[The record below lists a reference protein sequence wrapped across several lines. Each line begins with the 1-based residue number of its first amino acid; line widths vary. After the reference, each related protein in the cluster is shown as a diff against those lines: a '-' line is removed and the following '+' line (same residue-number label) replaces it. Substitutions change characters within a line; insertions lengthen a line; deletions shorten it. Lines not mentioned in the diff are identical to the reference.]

1 MPRPKKC
8 RRVCGLPRC
17 SEFGPAA
24 ARPET
29 AVQPVL
35 MSVEEYE
42 SIRLID
48 YQGCTQA
55 ECSEYMCVARTTAQF
70 IYNSARKKLAAALV
84 EGRPLRIEGGSYR
97 LCEGGSE
104 HCGRH
109 GCRRRRCT
117 KGEEQ

>member
-8 RRVCGLPRC
+8 RRVCGLPGC
-17 SEFGPAA
+17 NEFGPAVRSQGA
-24 ARPET
+24 A
-29 AVQPVL
+29 APVL

-42 SIRLID
+42 AIRLID

-70 IYNSARKKLAAALV
+70 IYNSARKKLACALV
-84 EGRPLRIEGGSYR
+84 EGRPLRIEGGSYQ
-97 LCEGGSE
+97 LCEGAAE
-104 HCGRH
+104 HCPRH
-109 GCRRRRCT
+109 GCRRRRCP